1 MEASLPSRRRDWL
14 HLGLLFLGGFDL
26 RVTILAIPP
35 VIPAIHHDLRLDE
48 KSVAAL
54 GSLPVLL
61 LALFAVPGSLLI
73 ARLGPRRALLSG
85 LVLMAAAG
93 ALRGI
98 GPAQFVLFSMTI
110 LMGVAVAVTQPTFPS
125 LVRDWFPARIG
136 LATGVYALGLLVGES
151 VPASLT
157 IPLVLPLTGNSWELS
172 LAFWSL
178 PVVAG
183 AALLLA
189 FTRQS
194 RPQVDLPPT
203 RWWPDWRSLRTWQIG
218 LIMGCASAIYF
229 GLNAF
234 LPDFLRAT
242 GRASLTGAGLA
253 ALNTFQIPASL
264 LMAVLAHRLIGRRGP
279 FIVTGA
285 LNLGGLLGLVL
296 APGYWPVVF
305 AGVIGFSTALPLVL
319 TLSLPPLL
327 SAPGDVHRLS
337 AAIFTIQYM
346 LAFLAPLA
354 AGAVWDATGSAVVG
368 VGLLAAIALL
378 MSLLAVTLRLPRL
391 QRVPA
396 QAHL

>member
-1 MEASLPSRRRDWL
+1 
-14 HLGLLFLGGFDL
+14 
-26 RVTILAIPP
+26 
-35 VIPAIHHDLRLDE
+35 
-48 KSVAAL
+48 
-54 GSLPVLL
+54 
-61 LALFAVPGSLLI
+61 
-73 ARLGPRRALLSG
+73 
-85 LVLMAAAG
+85 
-93 ALRGI
+93 
-98 GPAQFVLFSMTI
+98 
-110 LMGVAVAVTQPTFPS
+110 VAVAVTQPTFPS

-157 IPLVLPLTGNSWELS
+157 IPFVLPLTGNSWELS

-194 RPQVDLPPT
+194 RPHVDLPPT

-264 LMAVLAHRLIGRRGP
+264 LMAVVADRLIGRRGP

-327 SAPGDVHRLS
+327 SAPGDVHRFS
-337 AAIFTIQYM
+337 AAIFTIQYA
-346 LAFLAPLA
+346 LAFLAPLL
-354 AGAVWDATGSAVVG
+354 AGAVWDATGKAVVG
-368 VGLLAAIALL
+368 VGLLAAIALV
-378 MSLLAVTLRLPRL
+378 MGMLAVTLRLPRT
-391 QRVPA
+391 QRLRA